1 MTSEAQIKANRENG
15 LKGGVKTADGKEVSR
30 LNAVSHGLFC
40 REVLIRGEDASSLS
54 ALSARLTTELQPQG
68 EMETILVERIVS
80 STWRLRRALRAERIN
95 STLRRCRDNNDR
107 QEVIAGVDYL
117 YSGWQNYSRYET
129 ALERQIYKAL
139 HELERLQK
147 ARKSEDSSEPLAVDI
162 DLPHQGP

>member
-15 LKGGVKTADGKEVSR
+15 LKGGVKTADGKEISR

-54 ALSARLTTELQPQG
+54 TLSARLTADLKPLG

-80 STWRLRRALRAERIN
+80 STWRLRRALRAEKTY
-95 STLRRCRDNNDR
+95 STLRHCRDNDDR
-107 QEVIAGVDYL
+107 EEVIVTGDNH
-117 YSGWQNYSRYET
+117 YSSWQNYSRYET